1 MYREKDVLELELEQW
16 GGGGESLGEER
27 NESVKNKDIVH
38 VSEWNDIRR

>member
-1 MYREKDVLELELEQW
+1 M
-16 GGGGESLGEER
+16 GGGLGEER